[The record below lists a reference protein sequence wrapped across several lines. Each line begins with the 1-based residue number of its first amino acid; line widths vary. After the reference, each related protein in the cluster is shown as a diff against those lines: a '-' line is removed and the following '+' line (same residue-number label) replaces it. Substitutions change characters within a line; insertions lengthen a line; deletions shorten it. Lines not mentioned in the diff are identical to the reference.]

1 VTWQRGPETDLRRLC
16 PGWSRSNPFRLE
28 PGEKERTAAYGRPF
42 RWDFS
47 RIPEQ
52 AADLGL
58 PLEAGARVR
67 RLGPPREPAEHQGTV
82 EYVAWPTVRMI
93 HWDDGVREYVPVRN
107 LVDLE
112 ETVRLP
118 KPPVPRYVRRPT
130 GKRDEADRAQRVG
143 EPFLVA

>member
-1 VTWQRGPETDLRRLC
+1 MTWQRGPETDLRRLC

-52 AADLGL
+52 AGDLGL
-58 PLEAGARVR
+58 PLQAGARVG
-67 RLGPPREPAEHQGTV
+67 RLGPPRALANYQGTV
-82 EYVAWPTVRMI
+82 EYVPWPTVRMVR
-93 HWDDGVREYVPVRN
+93 WDDGVREYVPVRN

-112 ETVRLP
+112 ETVRLSTP
-118 KPPVPRYVRRPT
+118 SVPRYVRRPE
-130 GKRDEADRAQRVG
+130 GKRAETERAERLG